1 VLVLSVRSRLPE
13 INFMQV
19 SSESPPPKRSRAKAK
34 PKQTATATPKPRKA
48 KAKTKAEVAP
58 VATEQR
64 PLADT
69 TAMVATAAYYLAA
82 ERNFTPGHE
91 LDDWLEAERR
101 VQETLL

>member
-1 VLVLSVRSRLPE
+1 LPE

-34 PKQTATATPKPRKA
+34 PKQTATATPKPR
-48 KAKTKAEVAP
+48 KTKAEVAP